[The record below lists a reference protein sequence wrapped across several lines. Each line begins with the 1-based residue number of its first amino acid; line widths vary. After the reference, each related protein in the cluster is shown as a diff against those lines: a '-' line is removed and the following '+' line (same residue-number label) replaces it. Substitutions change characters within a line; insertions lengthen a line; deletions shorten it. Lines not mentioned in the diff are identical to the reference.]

1 MHAKSVETIFRTL
14 ILQHHED
21 DESQMKISSVLF
33 RYITYIT
40 INYIQT
46 ERTNTLIIIHFRND
60 FTPTISI

>member
-33 RYITYIT
+33 RYISYT
-40 INYIQT
+40 IYIQT
-46 ERTNTLIIIHFRND
+46 ERTNTLIIIHFRKD